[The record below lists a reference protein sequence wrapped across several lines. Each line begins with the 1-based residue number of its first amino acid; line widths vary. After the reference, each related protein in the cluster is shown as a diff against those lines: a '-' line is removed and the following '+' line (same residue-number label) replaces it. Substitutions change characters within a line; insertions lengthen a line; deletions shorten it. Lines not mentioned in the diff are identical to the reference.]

1 MAIVVPVYIVPEN
14 AFTAG
19 DLLRKKPSYCV
30 SKRLRIGHSETCA
43 TESTHIAITILLMDW
58 NKTSFSKSIGTL
70 KIV

>member
-1 MAIVVPVYIVPEN
+1 
-14 AFTAG
+14 
-19 DLLRKKPSYCV
+19 LLRKKPSYCV